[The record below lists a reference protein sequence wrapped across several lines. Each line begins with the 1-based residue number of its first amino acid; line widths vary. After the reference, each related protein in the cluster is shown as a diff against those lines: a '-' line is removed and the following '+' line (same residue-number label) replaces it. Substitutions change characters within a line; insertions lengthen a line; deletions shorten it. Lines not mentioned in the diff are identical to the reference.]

1 MKGDRFLLN
10 LFALQVKTCR
20 HGVAPGLALLGC
32 LLAGCGTG
40 RSASEAA
47 LDPEIR
53 QALTTTSSDRVN
65 DIARPGPGV
74 PILSL
79 IGPSMVVIEPGG
91 STTLQARSAPGAL
104 VHFYAK
110 DGGIFPNQRASITVL
125 ADDQGVATTSL
136 AANPGTIDDTTI
148 FIGSPRASGMVSM
161 IVHILHPGSIHLM
174 PSATASTVSG
184 SVKNN
189 P

>member
-1 MKGDRFLLN
+1 MLVVTVVGC
-10 LFALQVKTCR
+10 LFVGCGAAR
-20 HGVAPGLALLGC
+20 SSSDAGIAAPG
-32 LLAGCGTG
+32 
-40 RSASEAA
+40 AA

-65 DIARPGPGV
+65 DTARPGPGV

-91 STTLQARSAPGAL
+91 SATLRAQSAPRAL

-125 ADDQGVATTSL
+125 ADDQGVATTTL

-161 IVHILHPGSIHLM
+161 IVHILHPGSIHLT
-174 PSATASTVSG
+174 PSATASTIADPG
-184 SVKNN
+184 KNH